1 MSQNLIEKI
10 QEVWNVVQK
19 DRNVRNIVKSWKKI
33 RKTDQYRVV
42 SAVAKSILE
51 DLEQSS
57 KKILNKGRYAL
68 IAIASFISGPSSAIS
83 GNATPH
89 SNENNISTNTV
100 KETHLSPIMK
110 QLQEVHSEETLTQ
123 ICNQLLSND
132 TLYNKMC
139 AERSELLGNEI
150 LRVAHEI
157 QSEIGGNKGQIR
169 SRILK
174 KRWGRDVP
182 VGLHCLRSAL
192 EVTTEAAQNIEA
204 PEFIDSFIQKIRDYN
219 PNGYYGFHDVFYK
232 HPNYKKST
240 RTHTLPQI
248 IAEETK
254 DSPHDVILIAHRS
267 YGNRTGSGYHMVLCF
282 DDTVISFNNES
293 IQPVDEYFRTKS
305 YNQGDLINIS
315 RTVREDGREEII
327 KNMTQQIIQ
336 DIHSGNTE
344 RIDTLLA
351 DYMGNK
357 EIPLKDRIIVGS
369 IMQNHLPIISEQ
381 PTITKNLEKL
391 RNVRA
396 KMPRPTE
403 ISKNNKNS
411 LPDKKIGNNNLATN
425 FTVGGRKRQNNT
437 SHS

>member
-254 DSPHDVILIAHRS
+254 DNPHDVILIAHRS
-267 YGNRTGSGYHMVLCF
+267 YGNRTGSG
-282 DDTVISFNNES
+282 
-293 IQPVDEYFRTKS
+293 
-305 YNQGDLINIS
+305 
-315 RTVREDGREEII
+315 
-327 KNMTQQIIQ
+327 
-336 DIHSGNTE
+336 
-344 RIDTLLA
+344 
-351 DYMGNK
+351 
-357 EIPLKDRIIVGS
+357 
-369 IMQNHLPIISEQ
+369 
-381 PTITKNLEKL
+381 
-391 RNVRA
+391 
-396 KMPRPTE
+396 
-403 ISKNNKNS
+403 
-411 LPDKKIGNNNLATN
+411 
-425 FTVGGRKRQNNT
+425 
-437 SHS
+437 